1 MIEIKNLVKIYNKGK
16 TNEFCALKGI
26 DLSIEEGEMVAI
38 IGKSGAGKSTL
49 LHILAAIDS
58 YDKGSYLVDGVS
70 VGDLKEKDRARFRN
84 QKIGI
89 VMQDYALIDEYTIEE
104 NVQIPLIYAEPTAQ
118 QLGKLAS
125 EMAGSPSDSL
135 AVFAV
140 AGSNTQTVEQGVRD
154 LADFLHMLGN
164 PVGVISA
171 GNSQSLERF
180 LDLNYP
186 LSILDVQRTMAV
198 CAEDGAAAVILAL
211 SEETLNDDALQS
223 VNVDVLGCDDKG
235 LSEAEI
241 VKSVARFGCT
251 VGKQTH
257 IAGRT
262 QESDALAAQATEAY
276 GQTDSSALSLSIA
289 MVLAAGVRKANI
301 KSALRVSRDL
311 N

>member
-1 MIEIKNLVKIYNKGK
+1 
-16 TNEFCALKGI
+16 
-26 DLSIEEGEMVAI
+26 
-38 IGKSGAGKSTL
+38 
-49 LHILAAIDS
+49 
-58 YDKGSYLVDGVS
+58 
-70 VGDLKEKDRARFRN
+70 
-84 QKIGI
+84 
-89 VMQDYALIDEYTIEE
+89 
-104 NVQIPLIYAEPTAQ
+104 
-118 QLGKLAS
+118 
-125 EMAGSPSDSL
+125 
-135 AVFAV
+135 
-140 AGSNTQTVEQGVRD
+140 
-154 LADFLHMLGN
+154 MLGN

-186 LSILDVQRTMAV
+186 LSILDGQRTMAV

>member
-1 MIEIKNLVKIYNKGK
+1 MSAVSESMNRRMTLGLLASRYGFDLDPAFATEVTVTSIADDIDSVRPGALFMPSMQVDEQQLRQVQALGAYGAVVPHALRGK
-16 TNEFCALKGI
+16 T
-26 DLSIEEGEMVAI
+26 
-38 IGKSGAGKSTL
+38 
-49 LHILAAIDS
+49 
-58 YDKGSYLVDGVS
+58 DG
-70 VGDLKEKDRARFRN
+70 
-84 QKIGI
+84 
-89 VMQDYALIDEYTIEE
+89 
-104 NVQIPLIYAEPTAQ
+104 VQIPLIYAEPTAQ

-223 VNVDVLGCDDKG
+223 VNVDVLGCD
-235 LSEAEI
+235 
-241 VKSVARFGCT
+241 
-251 VGKQTH
+251 GKQTH

>member
-1 MIEIKNLVKIYNKGK
+1 MSAVSESMNRRMTLGLLASRYGFDLDPAFATEVTVTSIADDIDSVRPGALFMPSMQVDEQQLRQVQALGAYGALRGK
-16 TNEFCALKGI
+16 T
-26 DLSIEEGEMVAI
+26 
-38 IGKSGAGKSTL
+38 
-49 LHILAAIDS
+49 
-58 YDKGSYLVDGVS
+58 DG
-70 VGDLKEKDRARFRN
+70 
-84 QKIGI
+84 
-89 VMQDYALIDEYTIEE
+89 
-104 NVQIPLIYAEPTAQ
+104 VQIPLIYAEPTAQ